1 MAFNGEN
8 VLKVLLLSGDQ
19 QAVREYVQILVAA
32 KDEAAKRGDEAAKR
46 ADEAAKRAELLEEQR
61 MELLLQLARHQN
73 VYAMRPLLEYG
84 LRQYQQARPELA
96 GTSMT
101 YISYELMKSA
111 IFCVGSDD
119 LQEWVSKKLACL
131 KSLCGRQISAGK
143 RFGDYLWDIYRTLS
157 SLHHELP
164 DDGSTGFVI
173 SNANTYETA
182 ALVILICALQHEG
195 CLQVFGLKWKK
206 IDNRDCLR
214 DSIMMHFVEFAAKHH
229 LTAVKY
235 GYIVGERF
243 ATSLLGFGLVDC
255 VIHD

>member
-19 QAVREYVQILVAA
+19 QAVWEYVQILVAA
-32 KDEAAKRGDEAAKR
+32 KRG
-46 ADEAAKRAELLEEQR
+46 DEAAKRAELLEEQR

-84 LRQYQQARPELA
+84 LRQYQRARPELA

-101 YISYELMKSA
+101 HISHELMKSA

-119 LQEWVSKKLACL
+119 LQEWVSKKIAGL
-131 KSLCGRQISAGK
+131 KSLCGGQQISAGK
-143 RFGDYLWDIYRTLS
+143 RFGDYLWEIYRTLS
-157 SLHHELP
+157 TLHHELP

-173 SNANTYETA
+173 SNANAYERA

-195 CLQVFGLKWKK
+195 WLQVFGLKWEK
-206 IDNRDCLR
+206 IDIRDCLR
-214 DSIMMHFVEFAAKHH
+214 DSITMRFVEFAAKHH
-229 LTAVKY
+229 LTTVKY

-243 ATSLLGFGLVDC
+243 STSLLGLGLGDC
-255 VIHD
+255 VRHD

>member
-1 MAFNGEN
+1 M
-8 VLKVLLLSGDQ
+8 
-19 QAVREYVQILVAA
+19 QILV
-32 KDEAAKRGDEAAKR
+32 AAKRGDEAAKR

-73 VYAMRPLLEYG
+73 VYAMRPLTRPLLEYG
-84 LRQYQQARPELA
+84 LRQYQRAHPELA

-101 YISYELMKSA
+101 HISHELMKSA

-119 LQEWVSKKLACL
+119 LQEWVSKKIAGL
-131 KSLCGRQISAGK
+131 KSLCGGQQISAGK
-143 RFGDYLWDIYRTLS
+143 RFGDYLWEIYRTLS
-157 SLHHELP
+157 SPHHELP
-164 DDGSTGFVI
+164 DDGSNGFVI
-173 SNANTYETA
+173 SNANGYERA

-206 IDNRDCLR
+206 IDIRDCLR
-214 DSIMMHFVEFAAKHH
+214 DSITMRFAEFAAKHH

-243 ATSLLGFGLVDC
+243 ATSLLGLGLGDC
-255 VIHD
+255 VRHD

>member
-46 ADEAAKRAELLEEQR
+46 AELLEEQR
-61 MELLLQLARHQN
+61 MELLVQLARHQN

-84 LRQYQQARPELA
+84 LRQYQRAHPELA

-101 YISYELMKSA
+101 HISHELMKSA
-111 IFCVGSDD
+111 IFCVRSDD
-119 LQEWVSKKLACL
+119 LQEWVSKKLARL
-131 KSLCGRQISAGK
+131 KSLCGGRQISAGK
-143 RFGDYLWDIYRTLS
+143 RFGDYLWEIYRTVS

-173 SNANTYETA
+173 SNANAYETA

-195 CLQVFGLKWKK
+195 CLQVFGLKWEK
-206 IDNRDCLR
+206 IDICDCQYHDAFCGVCSKTSF
-214 DSIMMHFVEFAAKHH
+214 DSSQIWLYSWRKVCHIFIRFR
-229 LTAVKY
+229 
-235 GYIVGERF
+235 VG
-243 ATSLLGFGLVDC
+243 
-255 VIHD
+255 